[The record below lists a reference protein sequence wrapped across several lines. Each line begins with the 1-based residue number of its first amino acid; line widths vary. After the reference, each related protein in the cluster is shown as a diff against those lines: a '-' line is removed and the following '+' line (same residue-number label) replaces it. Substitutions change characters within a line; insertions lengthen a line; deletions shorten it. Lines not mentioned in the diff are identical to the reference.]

1 VLRTLTVATAMAL
14 ALSGCSKEDQSSV
27 QANSMGPAMM
37 GNGMMQ
43 GNMMGNGMMQ
53 GNMMGNGTCDNCAD
67 HMNTMMSNG
76 MGSQNMME
84 GAGPMRNRPTDHDAH
99 HPK

>member
-1 VLRTLTVATAMAL
+1 MLRTLTVAAAMAL

-37 GNGMMQ
+37 GNDMMQ
-43 GNMMGNGMMQ
+43 GNMMGNGM
-53 GNMMGNGTCDNCAD
+53 CENCAD

-84 GAGPMRNRPTDHDAH
+84 GAGPMRNRPTDRDAEH